1 MIPETLKLCVTSFTV
16 LLKRVR
22 RLTENFV
29 FSLNLHNLRKEDG
42 NERNLL

>member
-1 MIPETLKLCVTSFTV
+1 MIPETLKLCSTSFTE

-29 FSLNLHNLRKEDG
+29 FSLNLHNLRKEAG
-42 NERNLL
+42 NERTLL